1 MVTMLRCFLFAS
13 LTGMA
18 SFASAESLS
27 FEAALRIATQSSPDV
42 AGQTANVEAAKS
54 ASTAAGRLPDPKL
67 AVGVENLPVTGADQW
82 SLTRD
87 FMTMRKVGVMQD
99 VPNGSKRAAQRA
111 VADAVIARAEAER
124 RSSILTVRR
133 DTAVAWLER
142 YYLERRVA
150 LFDDLARENRIF
162 ASAVQTQLAAGRGL
176 PADVVEPGQEA
187 ADIADG
193 RDELAAQIAKSK
205 AVLKRWVGAVSEE
218 PLSGE
223 PPLLVLD
230 SGHLRE
236 HVHEH
241 PDLAVFV
248 PKTLLAQA
256 EVHAAEA
263 NKRPDWGV
271 EVAYGRRGSA
281 FSDMV
286 SLQFTL
292 DLPLFAKNRQ
302 DPQIRAKREELTRV
316 EMERD
321 AMLRDHTQELEG
333 DLAEY
338 DVASRQLARLRDTR
352 LCLAQQRASYMLAS
366 YRGGKA
372 ELTAVLNARRE
383 LIDTRVKQIELEAK
397 RAIAAA
403 RLYYFFGPGA
413 SEPTTEQED
422 TR

>member
-1 MVTMLRCFLFAS
+1 MVTMLRCFLLAS
-13 LTGMA
+13 LAGTA
-18 SFASAESLS
+18 SFASAASLD
-27 FEAALRIATQSSPDV
+27 FDTALRIAARSSPDIAV
-42 AGQTANVEAAKS
+42 QTANVEAAKA
-54 ASTAAGRLPDPKL
+54 ASIAAGRLPDPKL

-87 FMTMRKVGVMQD
+87 FMTMRKVGLMQD
-99 VPNGSKRAAQRA
+99 VPNGAKRAAQRA
-111 VADAVIARAEAER
+111 VAEAVIARAEAER
-124 RSSILTVRR
+124 RVSALTVRR
-133 DTAVAWLER
+133 DTAVAWLDR
-142 YYLERRVA
+142 YYLERRGA
-150 LFDDLARENRIF
+150 LLDDFERENQIF
-162 ASAVQTQLAAGRGL
+162 ASAVKAQLAAGHAM
-176 PADVVEPGQEA
+176 PADVVEPQQEA
-187 ADIADG
+187 ADIADR
-193 RDELAAQIAKSK
+193 RDELAADIAKSK
-205 AVLKRWVGAVSEE
+205 AVLKRWVGAAAEE

-223 PPLLVLD
+223 PPSLILD
-230 SGHLRE
+230 SAHLRE

-248 PKTLLAQA
+248 PMTQMAQA
-256 EVHAAEA
+256 EVHQAEA

-316 EMERD
+316 ETERET
-321 AMLRDHTQELEG
+321 MLRDHTQELEG

-338 DVASRQLARLRDTR
+338 EVVSRQLARLHDTR
-352 LCLAQQRASYMLAS
+352 LGLAQQKADYTFAS

-372 ELTAVLNARRE
+372 GLAAVLQARRE
-383 LIDTRVKQIELEAK
+383 LIDTRLKQIELQAK
-397 RAIAAA
+397 QASAAA
-403 RLYYFFGPGA
+403 KLYYFYGPGA
-413 SEPTTEQED
+413 SEPTTEREG

>member
-1 MVTMLRCFLFAS
+1 MFRCFLFAS

-27 FEAALRIATQSSPDV
+27 FEAALRIATQSSPDIAV
-42 AGQTANVEAAKS
+42 QTANVEAAKS
-54 ASTAAGRLPDPKL
+54 SSTAAGRLPDPKL

-82 SLTRD
+82 SLTHD
-87 FMTMRKVGVMQD
+87 FMTMRKVGLMQD

-124 RSSILTVRR
+124 RMSILTVRR
-133 DTAVAWLER
+133 AAAAAWLDR

-150 LFDDLARENRIF
+150 LFEDLVRENQIF
-162 ASAVQTQLAAGRGL
+162 ASAVQAQLAAGRGL
-176 PADVVEPGQEA
+176 PADVVEPQQEA
-187 ADIADG
+187 ADIADR

-205 AVLKRWVGAVSEE
+205 AVLKRWVGVVAEDS
-218 PLSGE
+218 LLGE
-223 PPLLVLD
+223 PPPLAVD
-230 SGHLRE
+230 SSHLRE

-248 PKTLLAQA
+248 PMTQMAQA
-256 EVHAAEA
+256 QVHEAEA

-286 SLQFTL
+286 SVQFTL
-292 DLPLFAKNRQ
+292 DLPLFTKNRQ
-302 DPQIRAKREELTRV
+302 DPLVRAKREELTRV
-316 EMERD
+316 ETERD

-338 DVASRQLARLRDTR
+338 ELVSRQLARLHETR
-352 LCLAQQRASYMLAS
+352 LTLAQQKADYTLAS
-366 YRGGKA
+366 YRGGRA
-372 ELTAVLNARRE
+372 DLTAVLNARRE
-383 LIDTRVKQIELEAK
+383 LIDIRLKQIELEAK
-397 RAIAAA
+397 QAIAAS
-403 RLYYFFGPGA
+403 RLYYFYGPGA
-413 SEPTTEQED
+413 SEPNTELEG

>member
-1 MVTMLRCFLFAS
+1 MVRCFLFAS
-13 LTGMA
+13 LAGMA

-27 FEAALRIATQSSPDV
+27 FEAALQLATHSSPNIT
-42 AGQTANVEAAKS
+42 AQTATVEAAKS

-87 FMTMRKVGVMQD
+87 FMTMRKVGLMQE
-99 VPNGSKRAAQRA
+99 VPNGTKRAAQRA
-111 VADAVIARAEAER
+111 VADASIARAEAER
-124 RSSILTVRR
+124 RVSILTVRR
-133 DTAVAWLER
+133 DTAVAWLDR
-142 YYLERRVA
+142 YYLERRGA
-150 LFDDLARENRIF
+150 LFDELVRENQLF
-162 ASAVQTQLAAGRGL
+162 ASAVQAQLAAGRGM
-176 PADVVEPGQEA
+176 PADVVEPQQEA
-187 ADIADG
+187 ADIADR
-193 RDELAAQIAKSK
+193 RDELTAEIAKSK
-205 AVLKRWVGAVSEE
+205 AVLKRWVGAVAED

-223 PPLLVLD
+223 PPSLTLD
-230 SGHLRE
+230 SSHLRE

-248 PKTLLAQA
+248 PMTQMAQA
-256 EVHAAEA
+256 QVHEAEA

-281 FSDMV
+281 YSDMV

-302 DPQIRAKREELTRV
+302 DPLIRAKREELTRV
-316 EMERD
+316 ETERD
-321 AMLRDHTQELEG
+321 AMLRDHTQELEA

-338 DVASRQLARLRDTR
+338 EVVSRQLARLHDTR
-352 LCLAQQRASYMLAS
+352 LTLAQQKADYAFSS

-372 ELTAVLNARRE
+372 DLTAVLSARRE
-383 LIDTRVKQIELEAK
+383 LIDTRLKQIELESK

-403 RLYYFFGPGA
+403 KLYYFYGPGA
-413 SEPTTEQED
+413 SDPEVIQ
-422 TR
+422 

>member
-13 LTGMA
+13 LAGTA
-18 SFASAESLS
+18 SFASAGSLD
-27 FEAALRIATQSSPDV
+27 FDTALRIAARSSPDIAV
-42 AGQTANVEAAKS
+42 QTANVEAAKA
-54 ASTAAGRLPDPKL
+54 ASIAAGRLPDPKL

-87 FMTMRKVGVMQD
+87 FMTMRKVGLMQD
-99 VPNGSKRAAQRA
+99 VPNGAKRAAQRA
-111 VADAVIARAEAER
+111 VAEAVIARAEAER
-124 RSSILTVRR
+124 RVSALTVRR
-133 DTAVAWLER
+133 DTAVAWLDR
-142 YYLERRVA
+142 YYLERRGA
-150 LFDDLARENRIF
+150 LLDDFERENQIF
-162 ASAVQTQLAAGRGL
+162 ASAVKAQLAAGHAM
-176 PADVVEPGQEA
+176 PADVVEPQQEA
-187 ADIADG
+187 ADIADR
-193 RDELAAQIAKSK
+193 RDELAADIAKSK
-205 AVLKRWVGAVSEE
+205 AVLKRWVGAAAEE

-223 PPLLVLD
+223 PPSLILD
-230 SGHLRE
+230 SAHLRE

-248 PKTLLAQA
+248 PMTQMAQA
-256 EVHAAEA
+256 EVHQAEA

-316 EMERD
+316 ETERET
-321 AMLRDHTQELEG
+321 MLRDHTQELEG

-338 DVASRQLARLRDTR
+338 EVVSRQLARLHDTR
-352 LCLAQQRASYMLAS
+352 LGLAQQKADYTFAS

-372 ELTAVLNARRE
+372 GLAAVLQARRE
-383 LIDTRVKQIELEAK
+383 LIDTRLKQIELQAK
-397 RAIAAA
+397 QASAAA
-403 RLYYFFGPGA
+403 KLYYFYGPGA
-413 SEPTTEQED
+413 SEPTTEREG